1 MDSDDVFQAARVLLP
16 GLNYLNLVGFPKLYW
31 PMLNGWFSGAD
42 YPPLGQAFNQQFQS
56 LPSSA
61 LEEIEFINRYRNVKI
76 SQERDC
82 RVQ

>member
-1 MDSDDVFQAARVLLP
+1 
-16 GLNYLNLVGFPKLYW
+16 
-31 PMLNGWFSGAD
+31 MLNGWFSGAD

-61 LEEIEFINRYRNVKI
+61 LEEIEFINRYRIVKI
-76 SQERDC
+76 SHERAC